1 MSKKE
6 EVFELPEKSDDA
18 MDIPVEKV
26 KAPRKK
32 REMTDEA
39 KTKMLANLAKG
50 REAKKAKAEL
60 AKGGKAV
67 VPKEEPLIGVGASP
81 PQSAT
86 PKVSGRTQIS
96 ERSEANQ
103 IVEAPKPKKAV
114 KAKEEVKVDIN
125 AERER
130 LSLINKMVGKE
141 KTKAPPAKRA
151 EPKLSDTTKETMK
164 SERVKTIEAPKAQA
178 VVEAVKETPKPT
190 APISIPAKP
199 EVAHVVKRTFNKP
212 IW

>member
-1 MSKKE
+1 MSKNQQ
-6 EVFELPEKSDDA
+6 VFELPEKSDDA

-50 REAKKAKAEL
+50 REMKKAKAEL
-60 AKGGKAV
+60 AKGSKEPKPVAEPAKEIIEK
-67 VPKEEPLIGVGASP
+67 PKEVIE
-81 PQSAT
+81 
-86 PKVSGRTQIS
+86 
-96 ERSEANQ
+96 
-103 IVEAPKPKKAV
+103 KPKKAV
-114 KAKEEVKVDIN
+114 KAKEEVKIDIH

-130 LSLINKMVGKE
+130 LSLINKIVGKE
-141 KTKAPPAKRA
+141 KTKAPPVKRA
-151 EPKLSDTTKETMK
+151 EPKLSEATKETMK
-164 SERVKTIEAPKAQA
+164 SERVKTIEQPKAQA
-178 VVEAVKETPKPT
+178 VVEAPKETPKPT

>member
-6 EVFELPEKSDDA
+6 QVFELPEKSDDA

-50 REAKKAKAEL
+50 REMKRAKAEL
-60 AKGGKAV
+60 AKGSKEPIKV
-67 VPKEEPLIGVGASP
+67 VEAPKEA
-81 PQSAT
+81 
-86 PKVSGRTQIS
+86 PK
-96 ERSEANQ
+96 E
-103 IVEAPKPKKAV
+103 VEAPKPKKAV

-141 KTKAPPAKRA
+141 KTKPVKRS
-151 EPKLSDTTKETMK
+151 EPTLSEATKETMK
-164 SERVKTIEAPKAQA
+164 AERVKTIETPKAQA
-178 VVEAVKETPKPT
+178 VVEAVKPVAHVAPVAPPKPD
-190 APISIPAKP
+190 
-199 EVAHVVKRTFNKP
+199 VVHVVKRTFTKAP
-212 IW
+212 W

>member
-1 MSKKE
+1 
-6 EVFELPEKSDDA
+6 

-50 REAKKAKAEL
+50 REMKKAKAEL
-60 AKGGKAV
+60 AKGSKAV
-67 VPKEEPLIGVGASP
+67 VPKEEP
-81 PQSAT
+81 
-86 PKVSGRTQIS
+86 KV
-96 ERSEANQ
+96 
-103 IVEAPKPKKAV
+103 VEAPKEVIEKPKKAV
-114 KAKEEVKVDIN
+114 KAKEEVKIDIN

-130 LSLINKMVGKE
+130 LSLINKIVGKE
-141 KTKAPPAKRA
+141 KTKAPPVKRA
-151 EPKLSDTTKETMK
+151 EPKLSEATKETMK
-164 SERVKTIEAPKAQA
+164 SERVKTIEQPKAQA
-178 VVEAVKETPKPT
+178 VVEAPKETPKPT

>member
-1 MSKKE
+1 MSKNQ

-39 KTKMLANLAKG
+39 KEKMLANLAKG

-60 AKGGKAV
+60 AKGSKE
-67 VPKEEPLIGVGASP
+67 PKPVAEPAKVEEM
-81 PQSAT
+81 
-86 PKVSGRTQIS
+86 KV
-96 ERSEANQ
+96 E
-103 IVEAPKPKKAV
+103 KPKKAV
-114 KAKEEVKVDIN
+114 KAKEEIKVDIN

-130 LSLINKMVGKE
+130 LALINKIVGKE
-141 KTKAPPAKRA
+141 KIKEAPAKRA
-151 EPKLSDTTKETMK
+151 EPKLSEATKDSMK
-164 SERVKTIEAPKAQA
+164 AERVKTIETPKVQA
-178 VVEAVKETPKPT
+178 VVEAPKETPKPT

-199 EVAHVVKRTFNKP
+199 EVVHVVKRTFNKP

>member
-6 EVFELPEKSDDA
+6 QVFELPEKSDDA

-26 KAPRKK
+26 KATRKK

-67 VPKEEPLIGVGASP
+67 VPKEEPKVVESP
-81 PQSAT
+81 
-86 PKVSGRTQIS
+86 K
-96 ERSEANQ
+96 E
-103 IVEAPKPKKAV
+103 VEKPKKAV

-151 EPKLSDTTKETMK
+151 EPKLSETTKETMK
-164 SERVKTIEAPKAQA
+164 AERVKTIEAPKAQA

>member
-18 MDIPVEKV
+18 MDIPVEP

-39 KTKMLANLAKG
+39 KNKMLANLAKG

-67 VPKEEPLIGVGASP
+67 VPKEEPKIVESP
-81 PQSAT
+81 
-86 PKVSGRTQIS
+86 K
-96 ERSEANQ
+96 E
-103 IVEAPKPKKAV
+103 VEAPKPKKAV

-141 KTKAPPAKRA
+141 KTKAPPTKRA
-151 EPKLSDTTKETMK
+151 EPKLSETTKETMK